1 MALNTPQPPV
11 RWHTREDSGL
21 SIDRDLQWWH
31 DGERIEHPKIVEA
44 FNRGLT
50 VTDDGRYRLTFGN
63 DWCFVTVAGCAFGA
77 VAIDVHDDQ
86 VWLRLSDRTAEPL
99 APLTLAMEPDGAL
112 SAAVKQGRARAKL
125 TRPAHVELG
134 SLLALR
140 DGQVVLDLGGSHR
153 PTSLSP
159 AALDD

>member
-1 MALNTPQPPV
+1 LAVSSEPPV

-31 DGERIEHPKIVEA
+31 DGARIEHPRIIEA
-44 FNRGLT
+44 FNRGLS
-50 VTDDGRYRLTFGN
+50 VTAEGRYQLTFGH

-77 VAIDVHDDQ
+77 VTVDLHDAQ

-99 APLTLAMEPDGAL
+99 DPMSLAMEPDGAL

-125 TRPAHVELG
+125 TRPAHLELAG
-134 SLLALR
+134 LLALHE
-140 DGQVVLDLGGSHR
+140 GAVVLEHSGTR
-153 PTSLSP
+153 WPTSLSP
-159 AALDD
+159 AALG